1 MEEILSQMQQAR
13 RSQRNEVEM
22 NTEVVRQN
30 PVNRVIGFLR
40 EVKGEMDKVT
50 WPDKSQFRQLSI
62 YVVIFSLLVGLL
74 IAGIDFILQGILVQ
88 LIPSIFGR

>member
-1 MEEILSQMQQAR
+1 MEEVLPEMQQAR
-13 RSQRNEVEM
+13 RSQGNKIEM
-22 NTEVVRQN
+22 NTEVARPN
-30 PVNRVIGFLR
+30 PVSRVVGFIR

-74 IAGIDFILQGILVQ
+74 IAGIDFILQGLLVQ